1 MPQMSDSIVKKIQM
15 NGKVV
20 IVTGGHSGIGRGIS
34 EALTQAGA
42 DLVIAGR
49 RTELGESAAREI
61 ARSNGVRANFV
72 TADIT
77 KDEDIQKIVDFTTRE
92 YGKIDVLV
100 NNSGIVHHE
109 NAEDVSRENWR
120 RVMDTN
126 LDALFFM
133 SQAVGRVMIK
143 QKYGSIVNISSNSD
157 NLVMT
162 PQTQAGYN
170 ASKAGVDMVTKCL
183 AYEWAR
189 HNIRVNAIAPG
200 YIVTGLLP
208 DTTDKNGKPWKD
220 TWHSMIPTG
229 RFGTPEEIGAMVLYV
244 ASDMSPFL
252 TGSIL
257 LMDGGYSLT

>member
-1 MPQMSDSIVKKIQM
+1 MANDIVSKIKLT
-15 NGKVV
+15 GKTA
-20 IVTGGHSGIGRGIS
+20 IVTGGHSGIGRGIC
-34 EALTQAGA
+34 EAFSQAGA
-42 DLVIAGR
+42 NLVIVGR
-49 RTELGESAAREI
+49 RTELGECVAKEI
-61 ARSNGVRANFV
+61 EEENGVKAQFV

-77 KDEDIQKIVDFTTRE
+77 KDEDIQKVVDFTMKTH
-92 YGKIDVLV
+92 GKIDILV

-109 NAEDVSRENWR
+109 NAETVNRENWR
-120 RVMDTN
+120 RVMDLN

-133 SQAVGRVMIK
+133 SQAAGRIMIK
-143 QKYGSIVNISSNSD
+143 QRYGNIINISSNSD

-183 AYEWAR
+183 AYEWAQY
-189 HNIRVNAIAPG
+189 NIRVNAVAPG
-200 YIVTGLLP
+200 YIKTDLLP
-208 DTTDKNGKPWKD
+208 DTVDKNGKFWKD
-220 TWHSMIPTG
+220 TWHEMIPVN
-229 RFGTPEEIGAMVLYV
+229 RFGTPEEIGAMVLYI